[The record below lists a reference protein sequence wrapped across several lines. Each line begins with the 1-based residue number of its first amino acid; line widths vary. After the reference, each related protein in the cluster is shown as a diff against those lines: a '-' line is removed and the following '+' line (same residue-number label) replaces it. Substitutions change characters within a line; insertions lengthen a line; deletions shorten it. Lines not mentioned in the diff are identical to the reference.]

1 LEKALMIR
9 VGLTG
14 GYASGK
20 SFVAAELEKLG
31 CYLIYAD
38 QLGHA
43 ALEPQGEAYR
53 PAVEEFGPGILA
65 PDGRIDRKKLA
76 AIVFSS
82 TESLQKLSGFVHPAV
97 IRLEEQLTESA
108 ATADPKAIVVI
119 EAAIL
124 IETGRYKALDR
135 VVLTACSEEKQIA
148 RAMKRDLVTREEAS
162 VRIRKQMPL
171 AEKKQHAHFVIDT
184 DGEKEATLQQVREVH
199 RKLKEL
205 VEAQR

>member
-1 LEKALMIR
+1 MEKARMIR

-43 ALEPQGEAYR
+43 ALEPHGEAYR
-53 PAVEEFGPGILA
+53 PAVEEFGPRILA
-65 PDGRIDRKKLA
+65 ADGRIDRKKLA

-97 IRLEEQLTESA
+97 IRLEEQLTEDA
-108 ATADPKAIVVI
+108 AAADPKAIVVI

-171 AEKKQHAHFVIDT
+171 AEKKQHAHFIIDT
-184 DGEKEATLQQVREVH
+184 DGEKETTIQQVREVH

-205 VEAQR
+205 VEAQT